1 MYMPF
6 EIKQTDTEKYN
17 ELKLMLTE
25 NDYYHFV
32 QNGEISSVLIKKHID
47 GYLAT
52 RLIEFNPQYMHIVCT
67 NRGQVVAPYFKMEIC
82 QNGSVVKLIHYVTWD
97 IALTSIEREL
107 QMLIVFIFF
116 MYKNVTHIYLPFELN
131 FDLDGY
137 NFTYKDDTC
146 QTIIQEM
153 K

>member
-6 EIKQTDTEKYN
+6 EIKQTDAEKCN

-32 QNGEISSVLIKKHID
+32 QNGVVSNILIKKHID

-52 RLIEFNPQYMHIVCT
+52 RLIDFNSQYMHVVWT
-67 NRGQVVAPYFKMEIC
+67 NRSQVVAPYFKMEIC
-82 QNGSVVKLIHYVTWD
+82 ENGSVVKLIHYVTWD

-107 QMLIVFIFF
+107 QMLIVFIFY
-116 MYKNVTHIYLPFELN
+116 MYKNVTNISLPFELN
-131 FDLDGY
+131 SDLCGY
-137 NFTYKDDTC
+137 KFTYNDDTG
-146 QTIIQEM
+146 QTIIQEV

>member
-6 EIKQTDTEKYN
+6 EIKQADTEKYN

-25 NDYYHFV
+25 NDYYHWV
-32 QNGEISSVLIKKHID
+32 QNGEISNVLIKKHID
-47 GYLAT
+47 EYLAT
-52 RLIEFNPQYMHIVCT
+52 RLLEFKPQYMHVVFT

-97 IALTSIEREL
+97 ISLSGIEREFQL
-107 QMLIVFIFF
+107 LVVFIFF
-116 MYKNVTHIYLPFELN
+116 MYKNVKVISLPFELN
-131 FDLDGY
+131 SDLDGY
-137 NFTYKDDTC
+137 KFIYKNDTG
-146 QTIIQEM
+146 QTIIQEV

>member
-6 EIKQTDTEKYN
+6 EIKQTDTEKCN
-17 ELKLMLTE
+17 ELKLLLTE

-32 QNGEISSVLIKKHID
+32 QNGVVSSKLIKKHID
-47 GYLAT
+47 GYLAA
-52 RLIEFNPQYMHIVCT
+52 RLIEFSSQYMHIIWT

-82 QNGSVVKLIHYVTWD
+82 QNASVVKLIHYVTWD

-116 MYKNVTHIYLPFELN
+116 MYKNVTRISLPFELN
-131 FDLDGY
+131 SNLEGY
-137 NFTYKDDTC
+137 NFTYNDDTD
-146 QTIIQEM
+146 QTIIQEV